1 MGVCSFALID
11 IFVTGL
17 TDDNS
22 VIKYSNDMCNEEL
35 QQKTECET
43 KYLDGL
49 QQQIGLHMKFDKD
62 KYKVHIQDE
71 LFVEG
76 KRYIHLIDHKLNMR
90 QK

>member
-17 TDDNS
+17 TDNG
-22 VIKYSNDMCNEEL
+22 VIKYSNDMCNGEL

-49 QQQIGLHMKFDKD
+49 QQWIGLHMKYDKD
-62 KYKVHIQDE
+62 KYKVHIQDD
-71 LFVEG
+71 LFWRG
-76 KRYIHLIDHKLNMR
+76 KDIYI
-90 QK
+90 